1 MANNKNRFGG
11 YWTEEKIEIFIK
23 YVKAY
28 LEIMKSRNFQLTYFD
43 GFAGSGYIEQK
54 GKSSIEGVAIKV
66 LGISEPREFDIYYLV
81 ELNKRRCSSLQKRVK
96 DLFPKK
102 ESKTYVIQVDC
113 NEKIV
118 RLANYLKQDASR
130 RALIFLDPKGMQV
143 DLPILECLKGL
154 GVDLWILVPTGLGVN
169 RLLTKSGNISQKFM
183 KKLSSFL
190 GMTDSEIKNYF
201 YKVETEITL
210 FGEETKLTKDE
221 QVNDRAIELIREKI
235 GNIFKFVSKPFPMKN
250 TRNSLMFHFVYAS
263 NNKAGLKIANDIIGK
278 QLRNSII

>member
-1 MANNKNRFGG
+1 MAKNKNKFGG

-28 LEIMKSRNFQLTYFD
+28 LEIMKSRNFELTYFD

-54 GKSSIEGVAIKV
+54 GKASIEGVAMRV
-66 LGISEPREFDIYYLV
+66 LGISEPSEFDIYYLV
-81 ELNKRRCSSLQKRVK
+81 ELNKRRCTSLKRRVK

-102 ESKTYVIQVDC
+102 ASKTFVIQGDC
-113 NEKIV
+113 NDKIIS
-118 RLANYLKQDASR
+118 LANYLKQRPNR

-154 GVDLWILVPTGLGVN
+154 GIDLWILIPTGLGVN
-169 RLLTKSGNISQKFM
+169 RLLTKSGNISQEFM

-190 GMTDSEIKNYF
+190 GMTDGEIKNFF
-201 YKVETEITL
+201 YKEVTENTL

-221 QVNDRAIELIREKI
+221 QVNDKAINLIREKL
-235 GNIFKFVSKPFPMKN
+235 GNIFKFVSDPFPMKN
-250 TRNSLMFHFVYAS
+250 TRNSLMFHFVFAS

-278 QLRNSII
+278 QLRNSNN

>member
-1 MANNKNRFGG
+1 M
-11 YWTEEKIEIFIK
+11 
-23 YVKAY
+23 
-28 LEIMKSRNFQLTYFD
+28 S
-43 GFAGSGYIEQK
+43 
-54 GKSSIEGVAIKV
+54 
-66 LGISEPREFDIYYLV
+66 
-81 ELNKRRCSSLQKRVK
+81 
-96 DLFPKK
+96 
-102 ESKTYVIQVDC
+102 
-113 NEKIV
+113 
-118 RLANYLKQDASR
+118 LANYLKQDESR

-169 RLLTKSGNISQKFM
+169 RLLTKSGNISQEFM

-201 YKVETEITL
+201 YKEEIEVTL

-221 QVNDRAIELIREKI
+221 QVNDRAINLIREKM

-278 QLRNSII
+278 QLRNSNH